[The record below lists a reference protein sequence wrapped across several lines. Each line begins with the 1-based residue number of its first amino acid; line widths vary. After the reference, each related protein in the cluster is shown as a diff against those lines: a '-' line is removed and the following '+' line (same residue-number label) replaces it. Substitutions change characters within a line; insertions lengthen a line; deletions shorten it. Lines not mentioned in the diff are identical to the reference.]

1 MVNPMG
7 DTGGMP
13 HLVAAPDKWRGSAT
27 ASEVAAA
34 IVAAA
39 TTAGWTADAAPVS
52 DGGEGFAAV
61 LGGRAQVERVL
72 GPLGEPVDAPWYL
85 LEDGTTATVEMALA
99 SGLALAGGADGNDP
113 VRATTTG
120 TGQLIAAAV
129 KAGARHVRVGMGGS
143 ATTDG
148 GWGALEALE
157 PHSRLAGIDL
167 QVGCDVRT
175 RFVDAA
181 AVFSPQKGASPAE
194 VTLLTRRLERL
205 AQVYEERFGV
215 DVRALAG
222 SGAAGGLAGGL
233 AALGAALHSGFD
245 VVAERIDLAARI
257 EGADLVIAGEGLL
270 DDESFDGKAVGGVV
284 ALAAELGVPALIL
297 AGDAVGDRGRRPS
310 GALPDPG
317 GVVRRGTI
325 LVGPSRRSPRPG
337 RGGAGRSGDVRPSCG
352 GRAPRRAEVAPPGSR
367 EPPRRRGAPGG

>member
-27 ASEVAAA
+27 ASEVADA

-39 TTAGWTADAAPVS
+39 ITAGWTADAAPVS

-129 KAGARHVRVGMGGS
+129 KAGARHVLVGMGGS

-181 AVFSPQKGASPAE
+181 AIFSPQKGASPAE

-233 AALGAALHSGFD
+233 AALGAALQSGFD
-245 VVAERIDLAARI
+245 LVAEHIDLAARV

-297 AGDAVGDRGRRPS
+297 AGDAVGDAAVAHRAPYRTLVASFGEERSWSDPL
-310 GALPDPG
+310 GALRD
-317 GVVRRGTI
+317 
-325 LVGPSRRSPRPG
+325 LVGEVL
-337 RGGAGRSGDVRPSCG
+337 AGW
-352 GRAPRRAEVAPPGSR
+352 
-367 EPPRRRGAPGG
+367 